1 MNSLG
6 QNRVATAEAVNAVP
20 RSRRRIG
27 ILALLAVGTMI
38 NYLDRTVLGIAAPQ
52 LTQEL
57 GISAAVMGI
66 VFSAFAWTYALAQ
79 ISGGM
84 FLDRFGNKVTYF
96 LALSFWSLFTLF
108 HGFAVGLKTLLLC
121 RFGLGVS
128 EAPCFPVNSRVVS
141 AWFPQHERAKA
152 TAVYTVGEYL
162 GLACFAPLLF
172 WIMDGFGWRTLFI
185 TVGVVGLL
193 FALVWWRHY
202 REPHEDRRLSQQ
214 EREYII
220 AGGGMSSGAEQRKAF
235 SWPLVRQLLRKR
247 QIIGA
252 SIGQFAGN
260 TVLVFFL
267 TWFPTYLATERHMP
281 WLKVGF
287 FAILPFLA
295 AAGGV
300 MFGGWVSDKLLKAT
314 GSANLGRKLPIIA
327 GLLMASC
334 IISANWLTSDTAV
347 ILVMSFA
354 FFGQGR
360 VGLGWTLISDM
371 APKGLGGLT
380 GGLFNFCANLAGIF
394 TPLVIGFI
402 VAAFGSFFYAL
413 VYIGGAALLGVVAY
427 LFILGDVKRIE
438 LDLPE
443 QEDAHAN

>member
-1 MNSLG
+1 MNSYSHN
-6 QNRVATAEAVNAVP
+6 QTTAASASGARP
-20 RSRRRIG
+20 SRRRIG

-52 LTQEL
+52 LTAEL
-57 GISAAVMGI
+57 GIDAAMMGI

-79 ISGGM
+79 IPGGI

-96 LALSFWSLFTLF
+96 LALTLWSLFTLF
-108 HGFAVGLKTLLLC
+108 HGMAVGLKSLLLC

-141 AWFPQHERAKA
+141 AWFPQQERAKA

-172 WIMDGFGWRTLFI
+172 WIMGSFGWRALFI
-185 TVGVVGLL
+185 SVGAAGVL
-193 FALVWWRHY
+193 FALVWWRCY
-202 REPHEDRRLSQQ
+202 REPKHLNQL
-214 EREYII
+214 EREHII
-220 AGGGMSSGAEQRKAF
+220 NGGGMSTGAEQHTAF
-235 SWPLVRQLLRKR
+235 SWPLVRQLLAKR
-247 QIIGA
+247 QILGA

-281 WLKVGF
+281 WIKVGF
-287 FAILPFLA
+287 FAIMPFLA

-327 GLLMASC
+327 GLLMAST
-334 IISANWLTSDTAV
+334 IIAANWLTSDLAV

-354 FFGQGR
+354 FFGQGM
-360 VGLGWTLISDM
+360 VGLGWTLISDI

-380 GGLFNFCANLAGIF
+380 GGLFNFCANLAGIL
-394 TPLVIGFI
+394 TPLIIGFI
-402 VAAFGSFFYAL
+402 VAASGNFFYAL
-413 VYIGGAALLGVVAY
+413 IYIGGAALLGVAAY

-438 LDLPE
+438 LS
-443 QEDAHAN
+443 Q

>member
-1 MNSLG
+1 MNSYSH
-6 QNRVATAEAVNAVP
+6 NHTTAAAASGARP
-20 RSRRRIG
+20 SRRRIG

-52 LTQEL
+52 LTAEQ
-57 GISAAVMGI
+57 GIDAAMMGI

-79 ISGGM
+79 IPGGI

-96 LALSFWSLFTLF
+96 LALTLWSLFTMF
-108 HGFAVGLKTLLLC
+108 HGLAVGLKTLLLC

-141 AWFPQHERAKA
+141 AWFPQQERAKA

-172 WIMDGFGWRTLFI
+172 WIMGSFGWRALFI
-185 TVGVVGLL
+185 SVGAAGVM
-193 FALVWWRHY
+193 FALVWWRCY
-202 REPHEDRRLSQQ
+202 REPHEDKHLNQL
-214 EREYII
+214 EREHIVN
-220 AGGGMSSGAEQRKAF
+220 GGGMSTGAEQHTAF
-235 SWPLVRQLLRKR
+235 SWPLIRQLLAKR
-247 QIIGA
+247 QILGA

-281 WLKVGF
+281 WIKVGF
-287 FAILPFLA
+287 FAIMPFLA

-327 GLLMASC
+327 GLLMAST
-334 IISANWLTSDTAV
+334 IISANWLTSDLAV

-354 FFGQGR
+354 FFGQGM
-360 VGLGWTLISDM
+360 VGLGWTLISDI

-380 GGLFNFCANLAGIF
+380 GGLFNFCANLAGIL
-394 TPLVIGFI
+394 TPLIIGFI
-402 VAAFGSFFYAL
+402 VAASGNFFYAL
-413 VYIGGAALLGVVAY
+413 IYIGGAALLGVAAY
-427 LFILGDVKRIE
+427 VFILGDVKRIE
-438 LDLPE
+438 LS
-443 QEDAHAN
+443 Q

>member
-79 ISGGM
+79 IPGGM

-96 LALSFWSLFTLF
+96 LALSLWSLFTLF

-214 EREYII
+214 EREYIT
-220 AGGGMSSGAEQRKAF
+220 AGGGMTTGAEQRKAF

-354 FFGQGR
+354 FFGQGM

-380 GGLFNFCANLAGIF
+380 GGLFNFCANLAGIL

-402 VAAFGSFFYAL
+402 VAAFGSFFYAMI
-413 VYIGGAALLGVVAY
+413 YIGGAALLGVVAY
-427 LFILGDVKRIE
+427 VFILGDVKRIE

-443 QEDAHAN
+443 QEGTHAN

>member
-1 MNSLG
+1 MNSYSH
-6 QNRVATAEAVNAVP
+6 NHTTAAAASGARP
-20 RSRRRIG
+20 SRRRIG

-52 LTQEL
+52 LTAEL
-57 GISAAVMGI
+57 GIDAAMMGI

-79 ISGGM
+79 IPGGI

-96 LALSFWSLFTLF
+96 LALTLWSLFTLF
-108 HGFAVGLKTLLLC
+108 HGLAVGLKTLLLC

-141 AWFPQHERAKA
+141 AWFPQQERAKA
-152 TAVYTVGEYL
+152 TAIYTVGEYL

-172 WIMDGFGWRTLFI
+172 WIMGSFGWRALFI
-185 TVGVVGLL
+185 SVGAAGVM
-193 FALVWWRHY
+193 FALVWWRCY
-202 REPHEDRRLSQQ
+202 REPHEDKHLNQL
-214 EREYII
+214 EREHIVN
-220 AGGGMSSGAEQRKAF
+220 GGGMSTGAEQHTAF
-235 SWPLVRQLLRKR
+235 SWPLIRQLLAKR
-247 QIIGA
+247 QILGA

-281 WLKVGF
+281 WIKVGF
-287 FAILPFLA
+287 LAIMPFLA

-327 GLLMASC
+327 GLLMAST
-334 IISANWLTSDTAV
+334 IISANWLNSDLAV

-354 FFGQGR
+354 FFGQGM
-360 VGLGWTLISDM
+360 VGLGWTLISDI

-380 GGLFNFCANLAGIF
+380 GGLFNFCANLAGIL
-394 TPLVIGFI
+394 TPLIIGFI
-402 VAAFGSFFYAL
+402 VAASGNFFYAL
-413 VYIGGAALLGVVAY
+413 IYIGGAALLGVAAY
-427 LFILGDVKRIE
+427 VFILGDVKRIE
-438 LDLPE
+438 LS
-443 QEDAHAN
+443 Q

>member
-1 MNSLG
+1 MNSYSH
-6 QNRVATAEAVNAVP
+6 NHTTAAAASGARP
-20 RSRRRIG
+20 SRRRIG

-52 LTQEL
+52 LTAEL
-57 GISAAVMGI
+57 GIDAAMMGI

-79 ISGGM
+79 IPGGI

-96 LALSFWSLFTLF
+96 LALTLWSLFTMF
-108 HGFAVGLKTLLLC
+108 HGLAVGLKTLLLC

-141 AWFPQHERAKA
+141 AWFPQQERAKA

-172 WIMDGFGWRTLFI
+172 WIMGSFGWRALFI
-185 TVGVVGLL
+185 SVGAAGVM
-193 FALVWWRHY
+193 FALVWWRCY
-202 REPHEDRRLSQQ
+202 REPHEDKHLNQL
-214 EREYII
+214 EREHIVN
-220 AGGGMSSGAEQRKAF
+220 GGGMSTGAEQHTAF
-235 SWPLVRQLLRKR
+235 SWPLIRQLLAKR
-247 QIIGA
+247 QILGA

-281 WLKVGF
+281 WIKVGF
-287 FAILPFLA
+287 FAIMPFLA

-300 MFGGWVSDKLLKAT
+300 MFGGWGSDKLLKAT

-327 GLLMASC
+327 GLLMAST
-334 IISANWLTSDTAV
+334 IISANWLTSDLAV

-354 FFGQGR
+354 FFGQGM
-360 VGLGWTLISDM
+360 VGLGWTLISDI

-380 GGLFNFCANLAGIF
+380 GGLFNFCANLAGIL
-394 TPLVIGFI
+394 TPLIIGFI
-402 VAAFGSFFYAL
+402 VAASGNFFYAL
-413 VYIGGAALLGVVAY
+413 IYIGGAALLGVAAY
-427 LFILGDVKRIE
+427 VFILGDVKRIE
-438 LDLPE
+438 LS
-443 QEDAHAN
+443 Q

>member
-1 MNSLG
+1 MNSYSHN
-6 QNRVATAEAVNAVP
+6 QTTAAAASGVRP
-20 RSRRRIG
+20 SRRRIG

-52 LTQEL
+52 LTAEL
-57 GISAAVMGI
+57 GIDAAMMGI

-79 ISGGM
+79 IPGGI

-96 LALSFWSLFTLF
+96 LALTLWSLFTMF
-108 HGFAVGLKTLLLC
+108 HGLAVGLKSLLLC

-141 AWFPQHERAKA
+141 AWFPQQERAKA

-172 WIMDGFGWRTLFI
+172 WIMGSFGWRALFI
-185 TVGVVGLL
+185 SVGAAGVL
-193 FALVWWRHY
+193 FALVWWRCY
-202 REPHEDRRLSQQ
+202 REPHEDKHLNQL
-214 EREYII
+214 EREHIVN
-220 AGGGMSSGAEQRKAF
+220 GGGMSTGAEQHTAF
-235 SWPLVRQLLRKR
+235 SWPLVRQLLAKR
-247 QIIGA
+247 QILGA

-281 WLKVGF
+281 WIKVGF
-287 FAILPFLA
+287 FAIMPFLA

-314 GSANLGRKLPIIA
+314 GSANLGRKLPIIT
-327 GLLMASC
+327 GLLMAST
-334 IISANWLTSDTAV
+334 IIAANWLTSDLAV
-347 ILVMSFA
+347 IMVMSFA
-354 FFGQGR
+354 FFGQGM
-360 VGLGWTLISDM
+360 VGLGWTLISDI

-380 GGLFNFCANLAGIF
+380 GGLFNFCANLAGIL
-394 TPLVIGFI
+394 TPLIIGFI
-402 VAAFGSFFYAL
+402 VAASGNFFYAL
-413 VYIGGAALLGVVAY
+413 IYIGGAALLGVAAY

-438 LDLPE
+438 LS
-443 QEDAHAN
+443 Q